1 MSRLDQTTF
10 LSGANAAFIAELHA
24 RWVENPASVDASWRS
39 FFADLSEAAPD
50 ILKEVSAP
58 HWGRARGQIIAN
70 GHRGNGQAATALAEA
85 PAAQAP
91 LVPGVAPEQATLD
104 AVRALSLIRA
114 YRVRGHLLAD
124 LDPLGLARQ
133 TSHPDLEPATYGFTS
148 ADYDR
153 PIFVNGVLGFQ

>member
-10 LSGANAAFIAELHA
+10 LNGPTAAFICEPYA
-24 RWVENPASVDASWRS
+24 RWLETPAAVDESWRS
-39 FFADLSEAAPD
+39 FFADLSEEAPD
-50 ILKEVSAP
+50 ILKELSGP

-70 GHRGNGQAATALAEA
+70 GHAGNGPADTALAGA
-85 PAAQAP
+85 PAAA
-91 LVPGVAPEQATLD
+91 PGVAGEQATLD

-148 ADYDR
+148 AGEDR
-153 PIFVNGVLGFQ
+153 PILVNG